1 LLKNNNMNSQEF
13 YSKWHSIYSDK
24 GRNVENLEAVNQYS
38 EFDKEDIIS
47 SMENFSV
54 VELLNF
60 LKVSHQYY
68 LSKTLPEIEQSL
80 LHITGRYSEVQNML
94 TSLAYFFNSYKNKL
108 VKHIRKEDV
117 ILFPFIDNL
126 VLAKKGE
133 FSEVEVARLLDRNVL
148 NNFEEHH
155 DAIEEELGEVIKVL
169 LNLSST
175 KNLPMPFRVF
185 LNQISF
191 FELELR
197 KHAIIEDE
205 VLLPK
210 VKELEMSLRNP
221 K

>member
-1 LLKNNNMNSQEF
+1 MNSQEF
-13 YSKWHSIYSDK
+13 YSKWYNIYADK
-24 GRNVENLEAVNQYS
+24 VRISENLEIVNQDR
-38 EFDKEDIIS
+38 EFDRDGIIS

-54 VELLNF
+54 VELLKF

-80 LHITGRYSEVQNML
+80 LHITGRYSEVQRML
-94 TSLAYFFNSYKNKL
+94 TSLAFFFNSYKNRL
-108 VKHIRKEDV
+108 VSHMQKEDE
-117 ILFPFIDNL
+117 ILFPFIDGL

-133 FSEVEVARLLDRNVL
+133 LSAVEVSFLLTKNIIND
-148 NNFEEHH
+148 FEENH
-155 DAIEEELGEVIKVL
+155 DAVEDELSEVIKVL
-169 LNLSST
+169 FKLSST
-175 KNLPMPFRVF
+175 KNIPLPFRVF

-210 VKELEMSLRNP
+210 VKELEKRLRNQM
-221 K
+221 